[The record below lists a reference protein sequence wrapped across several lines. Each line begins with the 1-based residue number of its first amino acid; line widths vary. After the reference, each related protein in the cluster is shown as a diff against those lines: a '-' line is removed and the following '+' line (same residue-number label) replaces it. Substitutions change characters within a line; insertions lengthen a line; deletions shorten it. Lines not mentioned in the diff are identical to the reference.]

1 MPGKL
6 RRLGHSIGLNRT
18 VVALSIA
25 RLADG
30 IGNSTLFVIIPLYVY
45 SLPDKSFDLP
55 LPLLVG
61 ILISAYGFA
70 VGLLQ
75 PFTGALADRLGC
87 YKLTISVGLV
97 VLVVAMMLYAFAD
110 RYINLLGLRVLQGAG
125 LALEIPSTMALM
137 ALVTQRATRGGAMGF
152 YTTARMV
159 GLASG
164 PLLGGFIHV
173 HFGFTWVFYSG
184 AAVLFLALAIVL
196 FGVKEKEVRAAN
208 RTREQGQSA
217 AFALSLLSPG
227 IASAAIA
234 TFLLAASFT
243 LMTTLENEFNSRLGI
258 NALGFSFAFSALM
271 VGRLLFQV
279 PLGWLSDRHGRRW
292 FVFVGLLFL
301 ALTTALLGEV
311 RTLYEFVALR
321 FVQGIAGAAI
331 VAPALAYA
339 GDVAEADASARH
351 GRVMSIVTTG
361 FGFGLA
367 FGPLLAGILAM
378 HSFELPFAVTG
389 GLCLIGALM
398 VGVLMTEEQ
407 AISDTRQ

>member
-1 MPGKL
+1 MAGKL

-30 IGNSTLFVIIPLYVY
+30 IGNSILFVIIPLYVY
-45 SLPDKSFDLP
+45 QLPDKSFALP

-75 PFTGALADRLGC
+75 PFTGALADRLGR
-87 YKLTISVGLV
+87 YKLTISAGLV
-97 VLVVAMMLYAFAD
+97 VLIVAMVLYSFAD
-110 RYINLLGLRVLQGAG
+110 RYIDLLGLRVLQGAG

-164 PLLGGFIHV
+164 PLLGGFMHV
-173 HFGFTWVFYSG
+173 HFGFTWAFYSG
-184 AAVLFLALAIVL
+184 AAVLFLALLIVL
-196 FGVKEKEVRAAN
+196 FGVKQVPAVNRA
-208 RTREQGQSA
+208 REQGRSA
-217 AFALSLLSPG
+217 AFDLSLLSPG

-258 NALGFSFAFSALM
+258 NALGFSVAFSALM

-279 PLGWLSDRHGRRW
+279 PVGRLSDRHGRRW

-301 ALTTALLGEV
+301 AVTTALLGEV
-311 RTLYEFVALR
+311 RTLYEFVAIR
-321 FVQGIAGAAI
+321 FLQGIAGAAI
-331 VAPALAYA
+331 VAPSLAYA

-367 FGPLLAGILAM
+367 FGPLLAGVLAM

-398 VGVLMTEEQ
+398 VGLFMTEEQ
-407 AISDTRQ
+407 AISDTR